1 MADFAEFA
9 CFGIAGEDGHIIGI
23 LVGSNQELIV
33 RCKDEIPWRLALAGY
48 DFDEFKAGISQDL
61 VNSDGVVASV

>member
-23 LVGSNQELIV
+23 LMGSNQELIV
-33 RCKDEIPWRLALAGY
+33 WREDEIPWCLALTGY
-48 DFDEFKAGISQDL
+48 DFDKFKCGITQNL
-61 VNSDGVVASV
+61 ENGDGVVTSV